1 MNFEE
6 FINTIKDT
14 IKEYLPEDYRD
25 AEVNILENRK
35 LNTNYTGLTVTREGD
50 TLAPTI
56 NLNNLFDS
64 YSKHPEHSIKAVMK
78 EVASVI
84 QHTPE
89 TFDIGRIMDYD
100 RVKKNLFLRLSAAE
114 KNKDLL
120 EHAPHIRKEDLAIT
134 FHIML
139 DQSDKGTA
147 TTMINDNMM
156 EAYGIDLDQL
166 YQDALLNS
174 PVICPAQIENMGEA
188 LSRMMIEDMKSAG
201 APPEVIQEMEKDLKE
216 SNKDNPMTIITNDRL
231 VDGASAIF
239 YPGVMDLVGERMQGD
254 YFILPSSVHE
264 TLVVPDDGR
273 VSLQE
278 LTDMVK
284 EVNMTQV
291 SPEDQLTDQVYHYDI
306 ADHVFEKAETFA
318 ERKLAKET
326 EMGGKAPSVEKDTE
340 KQVRMEKQKHKSTEM
355 AL

>member
-6 FINTIKDT
+6 FINTVKDT
-14 IKEYLPEDYRD
+14 IKDYLPEDYRD

-35 LNTNYTGLTVTREGD
+35 LNANYTGLTVTREGD

-56 NLNNLFDS
+56 NLNNLFES
-64 YSKHPEHSIKAVMK
+64 YSEHPEHSLADFMQEIA
-78 EVASVI
+78 EVI
-84 QHTPE
+84 QQTPE
-89 TFDIGRIMDYD
+89 TFDIGQIMDYD
-100 RVKKNLFLRLSAAE
+100 RVKKNLFMKVSAAE
-114 KNKDLL
+114 KNVDVL

-188 LSRMMIEDMKSAG
+188 LSRMMVEDMKSAG
-201 APPEVIQEMEKDLKE
+201 APLEVIQEMEKDLEE
-216 SNKDNPMTIITNDRL
+216 SNKNNPMTIITNDRL

-239 YPGVMDLVGERMQGD
+239 YPGVMDLVGERMKGD

-291 SPEDQLTDQVYHYDI
+291 NPEDQLTDQVYHYDT
-306 ADHVFEKAETFA
+306 ADHVFEKAETFD

-326 EMGGKAPSVEKDTE
+326 EMRGKDHSVEKDTR
-340 KQVRMEKQKHKSTEM
+340 KQVRMEKPKHKSTEM

>member
-6 FINTIKDT
+6 FINTVKDT
-14 IKEYLPEDYRD
+14 IKDYLPEDYRD

-35 LNTNYTGLTVTREGD
+35 LNANYTGLTVTREGD

-56 NLNNLFDS
+56 NLNNLFES
-64 YSKHPEHSIKAVMK
+64 YSEHPEHSLADFMQEIA
-78 EVASVI
+78 EVI
-84 QHTPE
+84 QQTPE
-89 TFDIGRIMDYD
+89 TFDIGQIMDYD
-100 RVKKNLFLRLSAAE
+100 RVKKNLFMKVSAAE
-114 KNKDLL
+114 KNVDVL

-188 LSRMMIEDMKSAG
+188 LSRMMVEDMKSAG
-201 APPEVIQEMEKDLKE
+201 APPEVIQEMEKDLEE
-216 SNKDNPMTIITNDRL
+216 SNKNNPMTIITNDRL

-239 YPGVMDLVGERMQGD
+239 YPGVMDLVGERMKGD

-291 SPEDQLTDQVYHYDI
+291 NPEDQLNDQVYHYDT

-326 EMGGKAPSVEKDTE
+326 EMRGKDHSVEKDTG
-340 KQVRMEKQKHKSTEM
+340 KQVRMEKPKHKSTEM

>member
-64 YSKHPEHSIKAVMK
+64 YSKHPEHSITAVMQ

-100 RVKKNLFLRLSAAE
+100 RVKKNLFMRLSAAE

-201 APPEVIQEMEKDLKE
+201 APPELIQEMEKDLKE

-326 EMGGKAPSVEKDTE
+326 EMRGKDHSVEKDTG
-340 KQVRMEKQKHKSTEM
+340 KQVRMEKPKHKSTEM

>member
-64 YSKHPEHSIKAVMK
+64 YSKHPEHSITAVMQ

-100 RVKKNLFLRLSAAE
+100 RVKKNLFMRLSAAE

-156 EAYGIDLDQL
+156 EAYGIDLNQL

-291 SPEDQLTDQVYHYDI
+291 NPEDQLTDQVYHYDI

-326 EMGGKAPSVEKDTE
+326 EMRGKDHSVEKDTG
-340 KQVRMEKQKHKSTEM
+340 KQVRMEKPKHKSTEM

>member
-64 YSKHPEHSIKAVMK
+64 YSKHPEHSITAVMQ

-100 RVKKNLFLRLSAAE
+100 RVKKNLFMRLSAAE

-239 YPGVMDLVGERMQGD
+239 YPGVMDLVGERMKGD

-291 SPEDQLTDQVYHYDI
+291 NPEDQLNDQVYHYDT

-326 EMGGKAPSVEKDTE
+326 EMRGKDHSVEKDTG
-340 KQVRMEKQKHKSTEM
+340 KQVRMEKPKHKSTEM

>member
-64 YSKHPEHSIKAVMK
+64 YSKHPEHSITAVMQ

-100 RVKKNLFLRLSAAE
+100 RVKKNLFMRLSAAE

-326 EMGGKAPSVEKDTE
+326 EMRGKDHSVEKDTG
-340 KQVRMEKQKHKSTEM
+340 KQVRMEKPKHKSTEM

>member
-64 YSKHPEHSIKAVMK
+64 YSKHPEHSITAVMQ

-100 RVKKNLFLRLSAAE
+100 RVKKNLFMRLSAAE

-201 APPEVIQEMEKDLKE
+201 APPELIQEMENDLKE

-264 TLVVPDDGR
+264 TLVVPDDGG

-326 EMGGKAPSVEKDTE
+326 EMRGKDHSVEKDTG
-340 KQVRMEKQKHKSTEM
+340 KQVRMEKPKHKSTEM

>member
-6 FINTIKDT
+6 FINTVKSTIKD
-14 IKEYLPEDYRD
+14 YLPEDYRD

-50 TLAPTI
+50 TMAPTI
-56 NLNNLFDS
+56 NLDNLFES
-64 YSKHPEHSIKAVMK
+64 YSEHPEHSLAEFMQEIA
-78 EVASVI
+78 EVI
-84 QHTPE
+84 QQTPE
-89 TFDIGRIMDYD
+89 TFDIGQIMDYD
-100 RVKKNLFLRLSAAE
+100 RVKKNLFMKVSATE
-114 KNKDLL
+114 KNADVL
-120 EHAPHIRKEDLAIT
+120 EKVPHIIKEDLAIT

-156 EAYGIDLDQL
+156 EAYRIDIDQL
-166 YQDALLNS
+166 YQDALMNS

-188 LSRMMIEDMKSAG
+188 LSRMMIEDMKTAG
-201 APPEVIQEMEKDLKE
+201 APSEMIQEMEKDLKE
-216 SNKDNPMTIITNDRL
+216 SNKNNPMTIITNDRL

-239 YPGVMDLVGERMQGD
+239 YPGVMDLVGERMKGD

-264 TLVVPDDGR
+264 TLAVPDDGR
-273 VSLQE
+273 VLLQE

-291 SPEDQLTDQVYHYDI
+291 SPEDQLTDQVYHYDTSE
-306 ADHVFEKAETFA
+306 HVFEKAETFA

-326 EMGGKAPSVEKDTE
+326 EIGGKDHSIGKDAGKKIRAEKP
-340 KQVRMEKQKHKSTEM
+340 KQKSTEM

>member
-14 IKEYLPEDYRD
+14 IKDYLPEDYRD

-64 YSKHPEHSIKAVMK
+64 YSKHPEHSITAVMQ

-100 RVKKNLFLRLSAAE
+100 RVKKNLFMRLSAAE
-114 KNKDLL
+114 KNADVL

-291 SPEDQLTDQVYHYDI
+291 NPEDQLTDQVYHYDI

-326 EMGGKAPSVEKDTE
+326 EMRGKDHSVEKDTG
-340 KQVRMEKQKHKSTEM
+340 KQVRMEKPKHKSTEM

>member
-6 FINTIKDT
+6 FINTVKDT
-14 IKEYLPEDYRD
+14 IKDYLPEDYRD
-25 AEVNILENRK
+25 ADVNILENRK

-64 YSKHPEHSIKAVMK
+64 YSKHPEHSITAVMQ

-89 TFDIGRIMDYD
+89 TFDISRIMDYD
-100 RVKKNLFLRLSAAE
+100 RVKMNLFMRLSAAE

-291 SPEDQLTDQVYHYDI
+291 NPEDQLTDQVYHYDI

-326 EMGGKAPSVEKDTE
+326 EMGGKDHSVEKDTGKQTRVE
-340 KQVRMEKQKHKSTEM
+340 KSKHKSTEM

>member
-14 IKEYLPEDYRD
+14 IKDYLPEDYRD
-25 AEVNILENRK
+25 AEGNILENRK

-64 YSKHPEHSIKAVMK
+64 YSKHPEHSITAVMQ

-100 RVKKNLFLRLSAAE
+100 RVKKNLFMRLSAAE
-114 KNKDLL
+114 KNADVL

-174 PVICPAQIENMGEA
+174 SVICPAQIENMGEA

-201 APPEVIQEMEKDLKE
+201 APPEMIQEMEKDLKE

-239 YPGVMDLVGERMQGD
+239 YPGVMDLVGERMKGD

-291 SPEDQLTDQVYHYDI
+291 NPEDQLTDQVYHYDI

-326 EMGGKAPSVEKDTE
+326 EMRGKDHSVEKDTG
-340 KQVRMEKQKHKSTEM
+340 KQVRMEKPKHKSTEM

>member
-64 YSKHPEHSIKAVMK
+64 YSKHPEHSITAVMQ

-100 RVKKNLFLRLSAAE
+100 RVKKNLFMRLSAAE

-156 EAYGIDLDQL
+156 EAYGIDLDRL

-291 SPEDQLTDQVYHYDI
+291 NPEDQLTDQVYHYDI

-326 EMGGKAPSVEKDTE
+326 EMRGKDHSVEKDTG
-340 KQVRMEKQKHKSTEM
+340 KQVRMEKPKHKSTEM

>member
-64 YSKHPEHSIKAVMK
+64 YSKHPEHSITAVMQ

-100 RVKKNLFLRLSAAE
+100 RVKKNIFMRLSAAE
-114 KNKDLL
+114 KNTDVL

-156 EAYGIDLDQL
+156 EAYGIDLDRL

-239 YPGVMDLVGERMQGD
+239 YPGVMDLVGERMKGD

-291 SPEDQLTDQVYHYDI
+291 NPEDQLTDQVYHYDT

-326 EMGGKAPSVEKDTE
+326 EMRGKDHSVEKDTG
-340 KQVRMEKQKHKSTEM
+340 KQVRMEKPKHKSTEM

>member
-64 YSKHPEHSIKAVMK
+64 YSKHPEHSITAVMQ

-100 RVKKNLFLRLSAAE
+100 RVKKNLFMRLSAAE

-188 LSRMMIEDMKSAG
+188 LSRMMVEDMKSAG
-201 APPEVIQEMEKDLKE
+201 APPELIQEMEKDLKE

-291 SPEDQLTDQVYHYDI
+291 NPEDQLTDQVYHYDI

-326 EMGGKAPSVEKDTE
+326 EMRGKDHSVEKDTG
-340 KQVRMEKQKHKSTEM
+340 KQVRMEKPKHKSTEM

>member
-64 YSKHPEHSIKAVMK
+64 YSKHPEHSITAVMQ

-100 RVKKNLFLRLSAAE
+100 RVKKNLFMRLSAAE
-114 KNKDLL
+114 KNNDLL

-239 YPGVMDLVGERMQGD
+239 YPGVMDLVGERMKGD

-291 SPEDQLTDQVYHYDI
+291 NPEDQLTDQVYHYDI

-326 EMGGKAPSVEKDTE
+326 EMRGKDHSVEKDTG
-340 KQVRMEKQKHKSTEM
+340 KQVRMEKPKHKSTEM

>member
-64 YSKHPEHSIKAVMK
+64 YSKHPEHSITAVMQ

-100 RVKKNLFLRLSAAE
+100 RVKKNLFMRLSAAE

-188 LSRMMIEDMKSAG
+188 LSRMMVEDMKSAG
-201 APPEVIQEMEKDLKE
+201 APPELIQEMEKDLKE

-239 YPGVMDLVGERMQGD
+239 YSGVMDLVGERMQGD

-326 EMGGKAPSVEKDTE
+326 EMRGKDHSVEKDTG
-340 KQVRMEKQKHKSTEM
+340 KQVRMEKPKHKSTEM

>member
-64 YSKHPEHSIKAVMK
+64 YSKHPEHSITAVMQ

-100 RVKKNLFLRLSAAE
+100 RVKKNLFMRLSAAE

-239 YPGVMDLVGERMQGD
+239 YPGVMDLVGERMKGD

-291 SPEDQLTDQVYHYDI
+291 NPEDQLTDQVYHYDI

-326 EMGGKAPSVEKDTE
+326 EMRGKDHSVDKDTR
-340 KQVRMEKQKHKSTEM
+340 KQVRMEKPKHKSTEM

>member
-64 YSKHPEHSIKAVMK
+64 YSKHPEHSITAVMQ

-100 RVKKNLFLRLSAAE
+100 RVKKNLFMRLSAAE

-120 EHAPHIRKEDLAIT
+120 EHAPHIRKADLAIT

-174 PVICPAQIENMGEA
+174 PVICTAQIENMGEA

-291 SPEDQLTDQVYHYDI
+291 NPEDQLTDQVYHYDI

-326 EMGGKAPSVEKDTE
+326 EMRGKDHSVEKDTGKQTRVE
-340 KQVRMEKQKHKSTEM
+340 KSKHKSTEM